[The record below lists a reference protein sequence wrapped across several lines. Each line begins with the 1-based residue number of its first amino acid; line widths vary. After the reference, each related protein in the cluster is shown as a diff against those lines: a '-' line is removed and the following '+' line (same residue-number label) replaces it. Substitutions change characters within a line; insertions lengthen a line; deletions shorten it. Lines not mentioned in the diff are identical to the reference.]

1 LKAISMRGR
10 WLEPLGLATMAAL
23 FTASGAARAQTDTGA
38 EASSSA
44 PARTGAAALGADAYW
59 ALGASRF
66 FVSSTVDAGYLYFRP
81 QLAIGYGRP
90 HIAWVGAE
98 IYPSV
103 SNGNVAEYAGLRAAF
118 RYVDFR
124 LGARYLFTFSRRF
137 LAPRASYSR
146 DDIDTR
152 TGNSTRYVALNA
164 EVAFSVPLPVGG
176 LFGIVG
182 ATGNFGVPEGLYVF
196 DETYR
201 TVMKPPF
208 IARGRLGYAGTFG
221 DITLGGFGEVI
232 ENPARDQTVLR
243 IGPTAGLQISDHL
256 DLFATFAFVIVSR
269 DRTGLAGG
277 DLGTLGVRYRW
288 ASGEAVPVYM
298 IP

>member
-1 LKAISMRGR
+1 
-10 WLEPLGLATMAAL
+10 MAAL
-23 FTASGAARAQTDTGA
+23 VTASGAARAQTATGA

-44 PARTGAAALGADAYW
+44 PARTGAAELGRDAYW
-59 ALGASRF
+59 ALGVSRF

-90 HIAWVGAE
+90 HISWVGAE

-103 SNGNVAEYAGLRAAF
+103 SNGNVAEYAGLRAALP
-118 RYVDFR
+118 YVDVR
-124 LGARYLFTFSRRF
+124 LGARYLFTFGRHF
-137 LAPRASYSR
+137 LQPRASYTR
-146 DDIDTR
+146 DDIDAR
-152 TGNSTRYVALNA
+152 TGPPTRYLALNA
-164 EVAFSVPLPVGG
+164 EVTFSMPLPVGS

-182 ATGNFGVPEGLYVF
+182 ATGNFGVPKGLYVF

-208 IARGRLGYAGTFG
+208 IARGRLGYAGTIG
-221 DITLGGFGEVI
+221 DLTLGGFGEVI
-232 ENPARDQTVLR
+232 ENAARDQTVFR

-256 DLFATFAFVIVSR
+256 DLFATFAFVVEGL
-269 DRTGLAGG
+269 DRAGLAGG